1 MTTVYPAIIHEE
13 EGYWVEFPDLSGC
26 FTNGST
32 LEETMEMAKE
42 ALGLY
47 LVSLEENGQAIPAPS
62 NIADISTDEG
72 QTTYISTDMNAYR
85 RDTQAIKKN
94 AVHSRMAGK
103 RSRGKKYQFIKSIT
117 RSASL
122 KNTSLICLEYY
133 KRHGKRKN
141 VHYFNII
148 NAPRFPRFPL
158 LALWL
163 NNSLWLQQV
172 HTSVTSICSAGTPA
186 SRNTL

>member
-72 QTTYISTDMNAYR
+72 QITYISTDMNAYR
-85 RDTQAIKKN
+85 RDTRAIKK
-94 AVHSRMAGK
+94 ML
-103 RSRGKKYQFIKSIT
+103 SIPAWLVKEAEA
-117 RSASL
+117 RNISL
-122 KNTSLICLEYY
+122 SKVLQE
-133 KRHGKRKN
+133 
-141 VHYFNII
+141 
-148 NAPRFPRFPL
+148 AL
-158 LALWL
+158 L
-163 NNSLWLQQV
+163 SKIQ
-172 HTSVTSICSAGTPA
+172 T
-186 SRNTL
+186 

>member
-85 RDTQAIKKN
+85 RDTQAIKKMLSIPAWLAKEAEARN
-94 AVHSRMAGK
+94 ISLSKVLQEALLSKIQADR
-103 RSRGKKYQFIKSIT
+103 KS
-117 RSASL
+117 
-122 KNTSLICLEYY
+122 
-133 KRHGKRKN
+133 
-141 VHYFNII
+141 V
-148 NAPRFPRFPL
+148 
-158 LALWL
+158 
-163 NNSLWLQQV
+163 V
-172 HTSVTSICSAGTPA
+172 
-186 SRNTL
+186 

>member
-72 QTTYISTDMNAYR
+72 QITYISTDMNAYR
-85 RDTQAIKKN
+85 RDTRAIKK
-94 AVHSRMAGK
+94 ML
-103 RSRGKKYQFIKSIT
+103 SIPAWLAKEAEA
-117 RSASL
+117 RNISL
-122 KNTSLICLEYY
+122 SKVLQE
-133 KRHGKRKN
+133 
-141 VHYFNII
+141 
-148 NAPRFPRFPL
+148 AL
-158 LALWL
+158 LSKIQA
-163 NNSLWLQQV
+163 
-172 HTSVTSICSAGTPA
+172 
-186 SRNTL
+186 

>member
-72 QTTYISTDMNAYR
+72 QTTYISHDMNAYR
-85 RDTQAIKKN
+85 RDTQAIKKCCPFP
-94 AVHSRMAGK
+94 HGWQ
-103 RSRGKKYQFIKSIT
+103 KKPRQEISVYQK
-117 RSASL
+117 
-122 KNTSLICLEYY
+122 YY
-133 KRHGKRKN
+133 KKRFSQK
-141 VHYFNII
+141 YKLD
-148 NAPRFPRFPL
+148 L
-158 LALWL
+158 LGI
-163 NNSLWLQQV
+163 LQKTWKAKKRTLLQHHKRPKV
-172 HTSVTSICSAGTPA
+172 PAFSFAGSVAEQ
-186 SRNTL
+186 